1 VPVDDEALFDAIS
14 TSQAFQGVRC
24 TPNETRESCFR
35 RFVEGEMTAID
46 SSGQL
51 ETFDAFTTYWHGA
64 LLTEARMRALLGVAA
79 ARLHRLRTGTCP
91 DAQALSSD
99 AMDTGFGGAF
109 SFTEDGEAL
118 EIQAPDWLDE
128 RAPQPL
134 DEEALTLAWVP
145 CDASP

>member
-24 TPNETRESCFR
+24 TNETRESCFR

-46 SSGQL
+46 SSSQL

-91 DAQALSSD
+91 DARALASD